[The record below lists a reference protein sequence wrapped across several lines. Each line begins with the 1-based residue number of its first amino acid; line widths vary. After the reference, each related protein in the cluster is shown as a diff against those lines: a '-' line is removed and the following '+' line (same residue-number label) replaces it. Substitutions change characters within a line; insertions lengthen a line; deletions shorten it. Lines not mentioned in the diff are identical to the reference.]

1 MTTEE
6 FLVAASGPLAIRFSN
21 GREAIRLYGADGQV
35 FTAVGVE
42 EGLDLFAALTAAGRS
57 VYSEDAAI
65 MDREHATFLAA
76 LGNPRITNGR
86 VLDLALDPVKGK
98 DAPAPG
104 SALASLIR
112 AHSAAAPTAKRTARH
127 VETEDQLWRNVAR
140 RGYRIDRFA
149 MQEQRQ
155 IRNRELD
162 TVKRELGVDV
172 RVSDARKSQF
182 LDCLGVTYTR
192 TSEYGWSRPSEC
204 DITDMPLIHTEAWDR
219 YTRAH
224 STLKRAQI
232 LDGIAGKMT
241 QEGRVHPIWRTN
253 AAATG
258 RMSGQLPGLMSVMKE
273 LRFLFLAEENH
284 DVVSVDHSNQ
294 EGRVLAR
301 LIGSPSFTSSVLD
314 GDPYADLALASGQ
327 ERKAAKVQF
336 ISFLY
341 GQKQATLAK
350 TVGADQAAAT
360 HDAMKRLFPDV
371 VEFCAEQTERSR
383 RGEALTTLWGR
394 PLPRLDGLTY
404 KTRHAIATN
413 LQVQSSARDAYGVA
427 IRAIAESVGREAL
440 FIPLHDEAFILSPTG
455 RSAEYAA
462 KLLKAMTVD
471 LGEGVVLTGKAKVSF
486 GRWAQ
491 QA

>member
-1 MTTEE
+1 VTIEE
-6 FLVAASGPLAIRFSN
+6 FLAATAGPLAIRFST
-21 GREAIRLYGADGQV
+21 GRDAVRLYGANGQI
-35 FTAVGVE
+35 FTAAGVA
-42 EGLDLFAALTAAGRS
+42 EGLALFAALTAAGRS

-76 LGNPRITNGR
+76 LGNPRITNAR
-86 VLDLALDPVKGK
+86 VLDQALAPQKHK
-98 DAPAPG
+98 AAPAPG
-104 SALASLIR
+104 AALASLIR
-112 AHSAAAPTAKRTARH
+112 AHSAAAPTTKRAARN
-127 VETEDQLWRNVAR
+127 VESEDQMWRMVAR

-155 IRNRELD
+155 IRHRELD
-162 TVKRELGVDV
+162 AVKRELGVDI
-172 RVSDARKSQF
+172 RVSDVKKSQF
-182 LDCLGVTYTR
+182 LDRIGVAYTR
-192 TSEYGWSRPSEC
+192 TDDYGWSQPDKC
-204 DITDMPLIHTEAWDR
+204 DVSNMPVIHMEAWDR
-219 YTRAH
+219 YTKAH

-232 LDGIAGKMT
+232 LDGIARKIT
-241 QEGRVHPIWRTN
+241 QEGRVHPVWRTN

-301 LIGSPSFTSSVLD
+301 LIGSPSFTHSVLD
-314 GDPYADLALASGQ
+314 GDPYTDLALASGQ
-327 ERKAAKVQF
+327 ERKKAKNQF
-336 ISFLY
+336 LAFLY
-341 GQKQATLAK
+341 SQKQTTLAK

-371 VEFCAEQTERSR
+371 VDFCAQQTERSR

-394 PLPRLDGLTY
+394 SLPRLDGLTY

-427 IRAIAESVGREAL
+427 VRAIAESMGSEAL

-455 RSAEYAA
+455 RSAEYAE
-462 KLLKAMTVD
+462 KLLTAMTVD

-491 QA
+491 PA